1 MAILRYSILG
11 KQVLAHVAQQ
21 CVTSW
26 SPSIRAKLA
35 TMGRPT
41 IRGLLSLVAVAVLSA
56 SNGASWAADKLDYE
70 RARWDPIHFKPA
82 IDKASDEQCLACHG
96 EILKDEV
103 LTRSPV
109 GVESAKN
116 RAWYQRLGTYQGPQ
130 TTFHQRHISG
140 PLARQLMDMKC
151 NTCHQ
156 GNDLREEAPSTTNQN
171 GAFTLRKAVH
181 PEVCL
186 MCHGQAPAK
195 EIMGL
200 PDIWPRSAKMFGNSC
215 LTCHAG
221 IRTIRHQV
229 DFLKPEAIEQA
240 AAKNNDVCWGCHGG
254 RPWYRTSFNYP
265 RHAWEGMAEEVP
277 EWAKGRPTESQPRFR
292 IHKKAEAK

>member
-1 MAILRYSILG
+1 MRYSILAI
-11 KQVLAHVAQQ
+11 QALAHLAQQ
-21 CVTSW
+21 RVTSR
-26 SPSIRAKLA
+26 SRSIRAELA
-35 TMGRPT
+35 ARALPTMYR
-41 IRGLLSLVAVAVLSA
+41 LASLGAVALLCASA
-56 SNGASWAADKLDYE
+56 SISSSWAADKLDYE

-82 IDKASDEQCLACHG
+82 IDGASNEQCLACHG
-96 EILKDEV
+96 EVLKDGV
-103 LTRSPV
+103 RASSPV

-116 RAWYQRLGTYQGPQ
+116 RAWYQRSGTYKGPQ
-130 TTFHQRHISG
+130 TTFHQRHING
-140 PLARQLMDMKC
+140 PLASQLMDMKC

-156 GNDLREEAPSTTNQN
+156 GNDPREEAPSTTNQN
-171 GAFTLRKAVH
+171 GAFTLRKVVH

-200 PDIWPRSAKMFGNSC
+200 PDTWPRSAKMFGNSC

-221 IRTIRHQV
+221 IRTVRHQV

-254 RPWYRTSFNYP
+254 RPWYRISFNYP
-265 RHAWEGMAEEVP
+265 RHAWEGMAEDVP